1 MKISFC
7 KGLRKPLDWPST
19 LFKNATDIPQALGC
33 KWGPLTCHR
42 QFEVPRSRQP
52 FEGRERHRL
61 LLLGLELHYRC
72 MEIVAF
78 SRQGR
83 LVQGWFF
90 RSWKEAPFARWKPDR
105 RTLSSTCSCDGIWRE
120 FCWLH
125 SSSPFAVSTTR
136 PAPWCP
142 RRRPITKNSPVLLPG
157 WTSRILW
164 PFKVSCTSSSSRE
177 SRPDSDVVLLRHSGP
192 FAVWVGSLSRLTPYY
207 FWLLENSDQFLF
219 ARQLALNA
227 LLIPWAHH
235 LPWS

>member
-105 RTLSSTCSCDGIWRE
+105 RTLSSTCSCDGNM
-120 FCWLH
+120 
-125 SSSPFAVSTTR
+125 A
-136 PAPWCP
+136 
-142 RRRPITKNSPVLLPG
+142 
-157 WTSRILW
+157 RILLAAFFFSLCCFHY
-164 PFKVSCTSSSSRE
+164 PAGSMMPQTTAYNQKFSCAPPRLDQPYSEALQGLLHFFQQQRE
-177 SRPDSDVVLLRHSGP
+177 QTWQWRCAIET
-192 FAVWVGSLSRLTPYY
+192 FWAICSLSRFTFSPHPVLFLAVRE
-207 FWLLENSDQFLF
+207 FWPIFICS
-219 ARQLALNA
+219 AAC
-227 LLIPWAHH
+227 I
-235 LPWS
+235 